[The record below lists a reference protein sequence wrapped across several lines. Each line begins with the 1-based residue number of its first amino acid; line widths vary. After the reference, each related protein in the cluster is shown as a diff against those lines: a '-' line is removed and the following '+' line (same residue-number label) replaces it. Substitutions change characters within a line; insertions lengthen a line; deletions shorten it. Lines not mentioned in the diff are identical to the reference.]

1 MKQLLFC
8 IFLLL
13 LEGCSSNQPPA
24 VSGQIDE
31 LPAIY
36 PDYIDV
42 TIPQSIAP
50 LNFAVQTEGKACAVF
65 TTEGSGVQNLPTLY
79 PDSVNTCDNMA
90 PTEPFPFPIQ
100 TGKSY

>member
-13 LEGCSSNQPPA
+13 LGGCSSNQPPA

-36 PDYIDV
+36 PDYTGV
-42 TIPQSIAP
+42 TVPQSIAP
-50 LNFAVQTEGKACAVF
+50 LNFAVRTEGKTCAVF
-65 TTEGSGVQNLPTLY
+65 TTEGYTFTV
-79 PDSVNTCDNMA
+79 
-90 PTEPFPFPIQ
+90 
-100 TGKSY
+100 

>member
-50 LNFAVQTEGKACAVF
+50 LNFAVQTKGKHARYLQPKDMHLPF
-65 TTEGSGVQNLPTLY
+65 TP
-79 PDSVNTCDNMA
+79 

>member
-31 LPAIY
+31 LPTIY

-50 LNFAVQTEGKACAVF
+50 LNFAAVNNFSQSVLGMEKAPLEA
-65 TTEGSGVQNLPTLY
+65 
-79 PDSVNTCDNMA
+79 
-90 PTEPFPFPIQ
+90 
-100 TGKSY
+100 

>member
-13 LEGCSSNQPPA
+13 LGGCSSNQPPA

-36 PDYIDV
+36 PDYTGV
-42 TIPQSIAP
+42 TVPQSIAP
-50 LNFAVQTEGKACAVF
+50 LNFAVRTEGKRVRYL
-65 TTEGSGVQNLPTLY
+65 QPKDIHLPFM
-79 PDSVNTCDNMA
+79 P
-90 PTEPFPFPIQ
+90 PTEPFPFPMQ
-100 TGKSY
+100 TGTNY

>member
-42 TIPQSIAP
+42 TIPPSIAP
-50 LNFAVQTEGKACAVF
+50 LNFAVQT
-65 TTEGSGVQNLPTLY
+65 
-79 PDSVNTCDNMA
+79 
-90 PTEPFPFPIQ
+90 
-100 TGKSY
+100 

>member
-65 TTEGSGVQNLPTLY
+65 TTEGYAS
-79 PDSVNTCDNMA
+79 TC
-90 PTEPFPFPIQ
+90 FPFAAVNNFSQSVSGMEKAPLEA
-100 TGKSY
+100 